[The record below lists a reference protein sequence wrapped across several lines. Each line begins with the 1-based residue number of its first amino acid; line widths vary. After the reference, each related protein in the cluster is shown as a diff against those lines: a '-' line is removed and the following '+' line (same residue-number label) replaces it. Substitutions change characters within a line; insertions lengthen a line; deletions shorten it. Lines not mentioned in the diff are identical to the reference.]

1 MELIIMTAL
10 MWVIQQGPAL
20 APTGPT
26 LIAVVEEDAPPNKGD
41 GRPSEG
47 R

>member
-1 MELIIMTAL
+1 MVLIIVTVMML
-10 MWVIQQGPAL
+10 VIQQGPAI

-26 LIAVVEEDAPPNKGD
+26 LIAMVVDAPPDKGD